1 MFKISNGKTV
11 GVFFNNKKTPTKKK
25 IEIFLISDRF
35 IEARFDEIRIPKGFE
50 IIDTSIDYSRIKNGE
65 LEHISRVT
73 IPDGIRTISSCAFM
87 RTGITEV
94 VIPASVKVI
103 GQWAFASCHNLK
115 KVTFMGVPDEIGMG
129 AFADCPNLVETVS
142 QT

>member
-11 GVFFNNKKTPTKKK
+11 GVFFNNKKVPTKKK
-25 IEIFLISDRF
+25 EIFLISDRY
-35 IEARFDEIRIPKGFE
+35 IEDRFDEIRIPKGFE
-50 IIDTSIDYSRIKNGE
+50 IIDTTIDYSRVKNDD

-73 IPDGIRTISSCAFM
+73 IPDGIKTISSCAFM

-94 VIPASVKVI
+94 IIPASVKVI

-115 KVTFMGVPDEIGMG
+115 KVTFMGVPDEIQMG
-129 AFADCPNLVETVS
+129 AFADCPNLIETVS
-142 QT
+142 QR

>member
-25 IEIFLISDRF
+25 EIFLISDRY
-35 IEARFDEIRIPKGFE
+35 IEDRFDEIRVPKGFE
-50 IIDTSIDYSRIKNGE
+50 IIDTNIDYSRVKNDD

-73 IPDGIRTISSCAFM
+73 IPDGIKTISSCAFM

-94 VIPASVKVI
+94 IIPASVKVI

-115 KVTFMGVPDEIGMG
+115 KVTFMGVPDEIQMG
-129 AFADCPNLVETVS
+129 AFADCPNLIETVT
-142 QT
+142 QL

>member
-11 GVFFNNKKTPTKKK
+11 GVFFNNKKTSTKKK
-25 IEIFLISDRF
+25 EIFLISDRY
-35 IEARFDEIRIPKGFE
+35 IEDRFDEIRVPKGFE
-50 IIDTSIDYSRIKNGE
+50 IIDTSIDYSRVKNDD

-73 IPDGIRTISSCAFM
+73 IPDGIKTISSCAFM

-94 VIPASVKVI
+94 IIPASVKVI

-115 KVTFMGVPDEIGMG
+115 KVTFMGVPDEIQMG
-129 AFADCPNLVETVS
+129 AFADCPSLIETVT
-142 QT
+142 QL